1 MAAKKRK
8 KSIARKTST
17 HTKNQINGLR
27 RIGKFEELNSLGA
40 REKVISSYFSTLYY
54 LTRNRQAW
62 GNSASYYLGS
72 NFALNPEELF
82 DLGESIDVEPGA
94 TYEIQSETVLVVKG
108 ETHSLLVMIS
118 GQLYPPT
125 LKPINWR
132 KSLTLSSAFK
142 CIKSDDYTNAAT
154 IFLTTGNPRP
164 IAVDETKSWSLVI
177 GSGNQR
183 AWRLSETGNYQK
195 LSVSSEELR
204 LHSYFNLPYEDW
216 KFVG

>member
-8 KSIARKTST
+8 KAIARKSST
-17 HTKNQINGLR
+17 PTKKQINGLR
-27 RIGKFEELNSLGA
+27 RIDKIEELNCFGA
-40 REKVISSYFSTLYY
+40 REKVVSSYFSTLYF

-108 ETHSLLVMIS
+108 VTRSLVVMIS

-125 LKPINWR
+125 LKPINWP

-154 IFLTTGNPRP
+154 IFSTIGNPRP
-164 IAVDETKSWSLVI
+164 IAVDETKNWSLVI
-177 GSGNQR
+177 GFGNQR
-183 AWRLSETGNYQK
+183 AWRLNETDKYQK
-195 LSVSSEELR
+195 LSTSYEELR
-204 LHSYFNLPYEDW
+204 LHSYFNLPHADW
-216 KFVG
+216 NSSL